1 MEKAVFNLQDYRFT
15 NIQLHLADL
24 ENEDTLSLAF
34 NPRGIFEADKKN
46 FKLIFDFK
54 ALAEKSGVTVVD
66 VTCEANFQF
75 RDAVSF
81 EEIPLY
87 FYSNSIAILF
97 PYVRAMVSTLTLQA
111 NMVRPI
117 VLPTMNLTSLQEL
130 LRNQVEIRS

>member
-1 MEKAVFNLQDYRFT
+1 MEKAVFNLQNYCFS
-15 NIQLHLADL
+15 NIQLHLANL
-24 ENEDTLSLAF
+24 ENEDTLNLAF
-34 NPRGIFEADKKN
+34 NPRGIFEASKKN

-54 ALAEKSGVTVVD
+54 AVAEKSGATIVD

-111 NMVRPI
+111 NIVRPI

-130 LRNQVEIRS
+130 LRNQVEVR